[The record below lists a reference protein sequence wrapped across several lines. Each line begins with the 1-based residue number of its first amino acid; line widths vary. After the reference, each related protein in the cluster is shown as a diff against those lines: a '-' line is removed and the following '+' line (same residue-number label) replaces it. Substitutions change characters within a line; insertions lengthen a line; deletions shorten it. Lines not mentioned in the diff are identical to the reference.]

1 MKAPHTETASLLTLP
16 PLSPAT
22 LALLIELCANTPI
35 AADAATDQGQR
46 HAGRDAADGNGR
58 VR

>member
-1 MKAPHTETASLLTLP
+1 MKAPHAETASPMTLP

-22 LALLIELCANTPI
+22 LALLIELCSITPH
-35 AADAATDQGQR
+35 AADTAADQGQR
-46 HAGRDAADGNGR
+46 HDGRDAADGNGR